1 MHHGDHLTLNKENG
15 RILRQGNLNQEV
27 EIVRY
32 VTKKSFDAYVWQT
45 LETKQKFISQLFAGS
60 KEIRSMSD
68 IDNTTMNFGEI
79 KAIAT
84 DNQEIMEKFE
94 VDMKVQQLKLKER
107 NYKNQRF
114 SYEDKLKIHLPQQI
128 EKESKLVENCKKDL
142 EIRDSNDSDF
152 LIEINSKKF
161 NDPKE
166 AGQEIIKSINRNID
180 KDILYE
186 IGKYKGFILYI
197 ENKFNDEKLYLCKNG
212 VYSVQLSKVPSLN
225 IQRLDE
231 ELSKFEKYVENG
243 EKKIKDYQREI
254 EQCKIE
260 LQKPF
265 EEENELKELLKRQS
279 ELNNKLNLD
288 NNKDKQLLIEDE
300 ITDEEE
306 YDFLQED
313 EEMEE

>member
-1 MHHGDHLTLNKENG
+1 MNKENG
-15 RILRQGNLNQEV
+15 RILRQGNMNK
-27 EIVRY
+27 EIEIIRY

-60 KEIRSMSD
+60 KEIRNMSD

-94 VDMKVQQLKLKER
+94 IDMKVQQLKLKER

-114 SYEDKLKIHLPQQI
+114 SYEDKLKKYLPGQI
-128 EKESKLVENCKKDL
+128 EKETKLVENCKKDL
-142 EIRDSNDSDF
+142 DIRNSSNTSF
-152 LIEINSKKF
+152 LIEVNGKKF
-161 NDPKE
+161 NDIKE
-166 AGQEIIKSINRNID
+166 AGYEIIKSINRNID
-180 KDILYE
+180 RDVLYE
-186 IGKYKGFILYI
+186 IGKYKGFTLYI
-197 ENKFNDEKLYLCKNG
+197 ENKFNEEKLYLCKNG
-212 VYSVQLSKVPSLN
+212 VYSVQLSKVPSIN

-231 ELSKFEKYVENG
+231 ELSKFEKYIEDG
-243 EKKIKDYQREI
+243 ERKVKDYRREI

-260 LQKPF
+260 LEKPF
-265 EEENELKELLKRQS
+265 EDECELQDLLKRQS

-288 NNKDKQLLIEDE
+288 NKKNEQILIDDE
-300 ITDEEE
+300 IAEPKEEC
-306 YDFLQED
+306 DFFQED